1 MSDEEVT
8 NKAAK
13 LSINLIAF
21 DADDTLWH
29 NEGIFY
35 ATHDK
40 FKELL
45 SKYHDEEWIGQRLY
59 ETEARNILHFG
70 YGVKGFTLSM
80 IETAIELSEGR
91 ISASEIQSLVE
102 IGKEMMNAPVELLDG
117 VRETIETLA
126 QSFELMLITKGDL
139 FHQETKLA
147 RSGLGDFFSRIE
159 IVSEKG
165 QSVYER
171 ILHRHQLVPQE
182 FVMIGNSLK
191 SDILPVVALGGT
203 AIHIPYQTEWIHERV
218 HPDELEGKNYIELKH
233 ISLLPSWLADNLRQ
247 DQSEEE
253 NLFTTEGT
261 EAA

>member
-1 MSDEEVT
+1 MHITRPISKVD
-8 NKAAK
+8 
-13 LSINLIAF
+13 LIAF

-91 ISASEIQSLVE
+91 ISAKEIQSLIE
-102 IGKEMMNAPVELLDG
+102 IGKEMMDAPVELLDG

-139 FHQETKLA
+139 FHQEAKLA
-147 RSGLGDFFSRIE
+147 RSGLGDFFNRIE

-171 ILHRHQLVPQE
+171 ILNRHQLAPQE
-182 FVMIGNSLK
+182 FVMVGNSLK
-191 SDILPVVALGGT
+191 SDILPVVALGGI
-203 AIHIPYQTEWIHERV
+203 AIHIPYQTEWVHERV
-218 HPDELEGKNYIELKH
+218 DPEELEGKHYVELKH
-233 ISLLPSWLADNLRQ
+233 ISLLPEWLF
-247 DQSEEE
+247 E
-253 NLFTTEGT
+253 NLKNENL
-261 EAA
+261 